1 MFLARTRKDG
11 EQMMK
16 GVRGGGSAWTAD
28 KFAVRVYPFVLIYC
42 ASLNSDTD
50 FVVGCIVLI
59 FLSEGG
65 ASSTP
70 LYQKTNDATNLLLT
84 GRDAAGDMQCVS
96 YACVVL

>member
-1 MFLARTRKDG
+1 M
-11 EQMMK
+11 
-16 GVRGGGSAWTAD
+16 
-28 KFAVRVYPFVLIYC
+28 
-42 ASLNSDTD
+42 
-50 FVVGCIVLI
+50 VGCFVLI

-70 LYQKTNDATNLLLT
+70 LYGKTNDATNLLLT